1 LTLSKDFL
9 ISNLVA
15 GGYLKTPRIIEA
27 FKRIDRADF
36 VPENLKD
43 EAYIDAPLP
52 IGEGQTISQP
62 LTVAFML
69 ELLEPDQG
77 DMILDVGSGSGWTT
91 ALLAEIVSS
100 SSVIP
105 SEARNLNGKQED
117 SSFRRGGTQNDKC
130 AGRVFAIERVPELCE
145 FGKKNVAK
153 HNFIASGR
161 VEMVCG
167 DGTKGWSDKNI
178 IFDKILA
185 GASGEKLP
193 EAWKKQLK
201 IGGRIVVP
209 LEHSI
214 WLFIKKGENDFEEV
228 EYPGFVF
235 VPLIS
240 DKRPE

>member
-1 LTLSKDFL
+1 MNLKGL
-9 ISNLVA
+9 INNLIESS
-15 GGYLKTPRIIEA
+15 YLKTPRIIEA

-36 VPENLKD
+36 VPENLR
-43 EAYIDAPLP
+43 EQAYVDAPLP
-52 IGEGQTISQP
+52 IGGGQTISQP

-91 ALLAEIVSS
+91 ALLAEIVG
-100 SSVIP
+100 
-105 SEARNLNGKQED
+105 EKGK
-117 SSFRRGGTQNDKC
+117 
-130 AGRVFAIERVPELCE
+130 VFAIERVPELCE

>member
-1 LTLSKDFL
+1 MNKDFL
-9 ISNLVA
+9 INNLISS
-15 GGYLKTPRIIEA
+15 GYLKTPRIIEA
-27 FKRIDRADF
+27 FNKIDRADF

-43 EAYIDAPLP
+43 EAYIDAPLS

-91 ALLAEIVSS
+91 ALLAEIVG
-100 SSVIP
+100 
-105 SEARNLNGKQED
+105 EKGK
-117 SSFRRGGTQNDKC
+117 
-130 AGRVFAIERVPELCE
+130 VFAIERVPELCE
-145 FGKKNVAK
+145 FGKKNAAK
-153 HNFIASGR
+153 YDFIASGR
-161 VEMVCG
+161 VEIVCG

-185 GASGEKLP
+185 GASGKKLP

-201 IGGRIVVP
+201 IGCRIVVP

-214 WLFIKKGENDFEEV
+214 WLFIKKSEDDFEEV

-235 VPLIS
+235 VPLI
-240 DKRPE
+240 EE